1 MKLIIIRENEAGQ
14 RLDKFLH
21 KYLKEAPGSFIYK
34 MLRKKN
40 ITLNGRKASGN
51 EKLISGDEI
60 RLYFADETLDKFI
73 NTSQTACLINEYS
86 SAFQAWG
93 SLEIIYED
101 KHILI
106 VNKPAGILT
115 QKAASGDQSLNE
127 WFIGY
132 LLAHG
137 EISPKEL
144 NTFRPSVCNR
154 LDRNTSGLVICG
166 KTLTGSQK
174 MSSILKD
181 RSLHKYYR
189 LYVKGIM
196 KEAALIEGFLTKNP
210 STNVVKITKEPLDHN
225 SDYIKTR
232 YEPVKAMGDK
242 TLVEAE
248 LITGKT
254 HQIRAHM
261 AAIGHPLLGDY
272 KYGDRKFN
280 DIYKNKYQ
288 IKNQLLHAYR
298 LEFPFLGGAFEAI
311 SCRTLI
317 AQPPEIYRIL
327 QKN

>member
-1 MKLIIIRENEAGQ
+1 MKQIIIRENEAGQ
-14 RLDKFLH
+14 RLDKYLH

-40 ITLNGRKASGN
+40 ITLNGKKASGN

-115 QKAASGDQSLNE
+115 QKADSGDKSLNE

-132 LLAHG
+132 LLARG
-137 EISPKEL
+137 EITPKEL

-174 MSSILKD
+174 MSALLKD

-196 KEAALIEGFLTKNP
+196 KEAALIEGFLTKNS
-210 STNVVKITKEPLDHN
+210 STNMVKITKEPLDHN

-242 TLVEAE
+242 TLIEAE

-288 IKNQLLHAYR
+288 IKSQLLHAYR
-298 LEFPFLGGAFEAI
+298 LEFPLLEGAFEDI